1 MKKDHV
7 NPMNYRIFYTR
18 QSESELLALPP
29 KFQHQIKAKI
39 ARLQSAFSGDIKKLN
54 AADNIY
60 RLRSGNFRILFELD
74 GASLVILTI
83 RDRKEAYE

>member
-1 MKKDHV
+1 
-7 NPMNYRIFYTR
+7 MNFGIFYTR
-18 QSESELLALPP
+18 QSEAELLAFPP
-29 KFQHQIKAKI
+29 KVQRQIKAKI
-39 ARLQSAFSGDIKKLN
+39 ARLQDGFIGDIKKLN
-54 AADNIY
+54 ASDNIY